1 MRGWTFQVVAETDH
15 IFSTSEKFASGLDC
29 IFGDG
34 VFESL
39 ELKEFGWRYYIYLF
53 LIIILI
59 RPNHFS
65 YCDK

>member
-39 ELKEFGWRYYIYLF
+39 ELKEFG
-53 LIIILI
+53 
-59 RPNHFS
+59 
-65 YCDK
+65 